1 LGHPGRAGKYVTQ
14 QPRVASFKAFVPAS
28 LPITPAL
35 RLTAE
40 LQDKLERSNR
50 AIGRLD
56 GLSRLLPDP
65 QLFLYMYIRKEAV
78 LSSQIEGTQS
88 SLSDLLMFEETGTP
102 GVPLNDVQEVSRYVA
117 ALEHGLT
124 RLRGGFPLSLRLLR
138 EIHGVLMTDARGGD
152 KTPGE
157 FRTSQN
163 WIGGT
168 HPGNAA
174 YVPPPPH
181 EMQQALDNLEKFLHD
196 QYGLTP
202 LLLKAGIVHAQ
213 FETIHPFLDGNGR
226 LGRLL
231 ITFLLVHGGA
241 LSQPLLYLSLYLK
254 EKRDQYYAS
263 LQAVRDTG
271 DWEQWLSFFLDGVE
285 VVATQ
290 ATETASRVLALFEA
304 DRIAIQAMGKTA
316 ISALKVHDY
325 LRHQALASGAAL
337 VKSSG
342 LSLPTVLATLDK
354 LRELKIVR
362 EITGQARN
370 RVFVYDGY
378 IDILNAGVAAVSPS
392 HQPVMAAR

>member
-1 LGHPGRAGKYVTQ
+1 LAQPGRAGKYVTQ
-14 QPRVASFKAFVPAS
+14 QMGVASFKAFIPAH
-28 LPITPAL
+28 LPIFPAL
-35 RLTAE
+35 RFAAE
-40 LQDKLERSNR
+40 LQDRLERANR

-56 GLSRLLPDP
+56 GLARLLPDP

-88 SLSDLLMFEETGTP
+88 SLSDLLLFEETGAP

-117 ALEHGLT
+117 ALEHGLS

-138 EIHGVLMTDARGGD
+138 EIHDVLMQNGRGGD

-181 EMQQALDNLEKFLHD
+181 EMQQALDNLERFLHD

-202 LLLKAGIVHAQ
+202 LLLKAGIAHAQ

-231 ITFLLVHGGA
+231 ITFLLVNGGA

-254 EKRDQYYAS
+254 EKRDEYYAS

-271 DWEQWLSFFLDGVE
+271 DWEQWLAFFLDGVE
-285 VVATQ
+285 VVAAQ
-290 ATETASRVLALFEA
+290 ATETASRILALFET
-304 DRIAIQAMGKTA
+304 DRAAIQGTLGKSA
-316 ISALKVHDY
+316 ISGLKVHDHF
-325 LRHQALASGAAL
+325 RNQALASGAAL

-342 LSLPTVLATLDK
+342 LSLPTVLATLER
-354 LRELKIVR
+354 LQELKMVR
-362 EITGQARN
+362 EVTGLSRN
-370 RVFVYDGY
+370 RLFVYDRY
-378 IDILNAGVAAVSPS
+378 IDILNAGVAGVSS
-392 HQPVMAAR
+392 S